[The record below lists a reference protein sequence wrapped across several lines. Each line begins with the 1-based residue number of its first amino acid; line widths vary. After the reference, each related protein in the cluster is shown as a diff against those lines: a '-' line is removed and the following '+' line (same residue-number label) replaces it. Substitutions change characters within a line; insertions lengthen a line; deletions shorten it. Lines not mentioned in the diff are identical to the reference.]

1 MNMEHSGSANI
12 QPVRVVIVRMVIVRM
27 VIVRGENMS
36 NEKGGGRGEE
46 GGISPK
52 V

>member
-12 QPVRVVIVRMVIVRM
+12 QPVRVVIVRM